1 MRIVVIGG
9 TGLIGSRLIAR
20 LQEHGHEGVAAAPN
34 TGVNT
39 LTGEGLAEV
48 LVGADVVVDVS
59 NSPSF
64 ADDDV
69 LAFFTRSTANL
80 LRAEKVAGIGH
91 HVALSIVGTDRL
103 PASGYLRAK
112 VAQEDLIRNGGVPF
126 SIVHATQFYEF
137 TAAIAQA
144 ATVGDEVHLSTG
156 YFQPMAAD
164 DVVAALVPVV
174 LGGPLDGVREV
185 GGPERVRMSDFV
197 AAALAAKG
205 DPRTVV
211 ADAQATYFGAVL
223 TGDELVPG
231 PDAHL
236 SVRTYD
242 EWAATN
248 TVVAG

>member
-9 TGLIGSRLIAR
+9 TGLIGSKLIAL

-48 LVGADVVVDVS
+48 LVGTDVVVDVS

-69 LAFFTRSTANL
+69 LEFFTRSTGNL
-80 LRAEKVAGIGH
+80 LAGAKVAGVGH
-91 HVALSIVGTDRL
+91 HVALSVVGSDRL

-112 VAQEDLIRNGGVPF
+112 VAQEELIRGGEVPF
-126 SIVHATQFYEF
+126 SIVRATQFYEF
-137 TAAIAQA
+137 TEAIAQA
-144 ATVGDEVHLSTG
+144 ATIGDEVHLSTG

-164 DVVAALVPVV
+164 DVVAALLPVV
-174 LGGPLDGVREV
+174 VGAPLGGVQEV
-185 GGPERVRMSDFV
+185 GGPVRVRMSDFV
-197 AAALAAKG
+197 AAALAAKD

-223 TGDELVPG
+223 SGHELVPG
-231 PDAHL
+231 ADAHL
-236 SVRTYD
+236 VVPTD
-242 EWAATN
+242 DAWAATRA
-248 TVVAG
+248 VAAG